1 MRTLPLLVLVAAAC
15 AEPAPT
21 PTALSRG
28 TSASLKSSDVALTTM
43 TQNMYV
49 GADLDAVIAALVSPD
64 TSDDFPAL
72 LTGIQTLQVTDYQAR
87 AGGLAAEI
95 ARARP
100 EAVGLQ
106 EVSQIDIT
114 IPGLV
119 DLHIDFLPLLLDS
132 LAARGLHYVAAAS
145 VLNIVAT
152 PVPGIALHDYD
163 VLLVDPDRVTV
174 TAATGYTYAANIGVV
189 APGVELKRGYVIVQA
204 RVAGRAVTF
213 ASTHLESGDSPGLP
227 ELRAAQA
234 AELTGALPVG
244 PPVYVMGDFNDVPGS
259 PAYQVMQGAGL
270 IDSWGALNPHQLGY
284 TCCETPDLGTQTP
297 VFNQRIDYVW
307 TSVPVSNGG
316 VKLERVGDRP
326 GDRVAGPLHPLWPSD
341 HAGLVFEV
349 R

>member
-1 MRTLPLLVLVAAAC
+1 MRYLPLLLLGTVAC
-15 AEPAPT
+15 FESE
-21 PTALSRG
+21 PTALPP
-28 TSASLKSSDVALTTM
+28 SLRTLDVQSQGITTM

-72 LTGIQTLQVTDYQAR
+72 LNGIQTLEVTDYPAR
-87 AGGLAAEI
+87 AGAMAAEI

-100 EAVGLQ
+100 DVVGLQ

-114 IPGLV
+114 LPGLV

-132 LAARGLHYVAAAS
+132 LTTRGVHYVEASS

-152 PVPGIALHDYD
+152 PVPGIALHDRD
-163 VLLVDPDRVTV
+163 VMLVNPDRVSV
-174 TAATGYTYAANIGVV
+174 TAAAGNSYAANIGVV

-204 RVAGRAVTF
+204 TVAGQDVTF
-213 ASTHLESGDSPGLP
+213 ASTHLESGDAPGIA

-234 AELTGALPVG
+234 IELTSALPAG
-244 PPVYVMGDFNDVPGS
+244 EPAYVMGDFNDVPGS

-270 IDSWGALNPHQLGY
+270 IDTWGSLKSQQLGF

-307 TSVPVSNGG
+307 SSLPVSNGSA
-316 VKLERVGDRP
+316 KIERVGERP
-326 GDRVAGPLHPLWPSD
+326 GDRVAGPAHLVWPSD
-341 HAGLVFEV
+341 HAGLVFTN

>member
-1 MRTLPLLVLVAAAC
+1 VRYLTLLALGAVAC
-15 AEPAPT
+15 VDSVPAPT
-21 PTALSRG
+21 APPRALESVQAQG
-28 TSASLKSSDVALTTM
+28 LVTM

-72 LTGIQTLQVTDYQAR
+72 LNGIQTLEVTDYPAR
-87 AGGLAAEI
+87 AGAMAAEI

-100 EAVGLQ
+100 DVVGLQ
-106 EVSQIDIT
+106 EVSKLDIT

-132 LAARGLHYVAAAS
+132 LAARGAHYVAAAS

-152 PVPGIALHDYD
+152 PVPGIELHDYD
-163 VLLVDPDRVTV
+163 VMLVNPDRVTV
-174 TAATGYTYAANIGVV
+174 TGATGANYANNIGVV
-189 APGVELKRGYVIVQA
+189 APGVELKRGYVMVQA
-204 RVAGRAVTF
+204 NVAGRTITF

-227 ELRAAQA
+227 DLRAAQA
-234 AELTGALPVG
+234 AELAGALPAGV
-244 PPVYVMGDFNDVPGS
+244 PAYVMGDFNDVPGS

-270 IDSWGALNPHQLGY
+270 IDTWGSLKPHQLGF

-307 TSVPVSNGG
+307 TSLPVSNGTASVG
-316 VKLERVGDRP
+316 RVGDRP
-326 GDRVAGPLHPLWPSD
+326 GDQVAGPVHPVWPSD
-341 HAGLVFEV
+341 HAGLVFEL

>member
-1 MRTLPLLVLVAAAC
+1 MRTLPLLALVAVAC
-15 AEPAPT
+15 AESAPA
-21 PTALSRG
+21 PTALSRR
-28 TSASLKSSDVALTTM
+28 TNESLTSSDVTITSM

-64 TSDDFPAL
+64 TADDFPAL
-72 LTGIQTLQVTDYQAR
+72 LNGIQTLEVTDYPAR
-87 AGGLAAEI
+87 AGALAAEI

-100 EAVGLQ
+100 DVVGLQ

-119 DLHIDFLPLLLDS
+119 DLHIDFLPVLLDS
-132 LAARGLHYVAAAS
+132 LAARGAHYVAAAS

-163 VLLVDPDRVTV
+163 VMLVDPDRVTV
-174 TAATGYTYAANIGVV
+174 TAATGHTYAYNIGVV
-189 APGVELKRGYVIVQA
+189 APGVELKRGYVVVQA
-204 RVAGRAVTF
+204 LVAGRAVTF

-234 AELTGALPVG
+234 AELAGALPVG
-244 PPVYVMGDFNDVPGS
+244 APVYVMGDFNDVPGS

-270 IDSWGALNPHQLGY
+270 IDTWGSLKPRQLGY

-297 VFNQRIDYVW
+297 AFDQRIDYVW
-307 TSVPVSNGG
+307 TSAPVSNGRA
-316 VKLERVGDRP
+316 KIERVGDRP
-326 GDRVAGPLHPLWPSD
+326 GDRVAGPVHPVWPSD
-341 HAGLVFEV
+341 HAGLVLEV